1 MTGQWRDP
9 PSGVAMGDVTALA
22 LADVPGLTSAR
33 CDVDCG
39 AAERAL
45 GSGVLR
51 SGDALEEG
59 D

>member
-1 MTGQWRDP
+1 
-9 PSGVAMGDVTALA
+9 MGDVTALA